1 MSSHSLET
9 EVELLKLPPVK
20 PAPSTP
26 DITQKYQKYKN
37 PDVIRLKNLKESYV
51 APHVAKGYKFMSEDV
66 RGKSSNHWKKRAS
79 HFNKQI
85 KTDADFMLKVQ
96 HGHKKPERCVCGKMQ
111 SECHRPDCLLEVCK
125 IKAYN
130 KHVEKLE
137 LMWINFGKDISSL
150 DDLSLNEQI
159 KIVEVD
165 NGEPVLPSVTRT
177 MFEHLKDEKK
187 ISKRFD
193 IQNGW
198 MCEIC
203 HALNIREL
211 EKCGTC
217 GREKGN
223 KVTTNEEE
231 YLEKLRK
238 KYLEHK
244 LRGTKEER
252 LVEKKTLAEQRLE
265 ERKERI
271 RKRKE
276 QLLQEKR
283 DSAVVYD
290 DNDNESEYDSD
301 AEDNRIADEQ
311 SEDDDEIVWHLGK
324 KTTLGRLK
332 EIQKAEQEKNAAMPD
347 KKKSKIAEILEQVD
361 PITPVKISVYSSVR
375 DNLDRETK
383 VGKFIRYVFGT
394 DLTDS
399 IQSTEKR
406 ALLRGNIQWQKSLYR
421 EYEEKAN
428 EIEKKKSKR
437 LKKARR
443 EARKQQA
450 LMEQAEG
457 Q

>member
-1 MSSHSLET
+1 M
-9 EVELLKLPPVK
+9 
-20 PAPSTP
+20 
-26 DITQKYQKYKN
+26 
-37 PDVIRLKNLKESYV
+37 
-51 APHVAKGYKFMSEDV
+51 F
-66 RGKSSNHWKKRAS
+66 
-79 HFNKQI
+79 F
-85 KTDADFMLKVQ
+85 
-96 HGHKKPERCVCGKMQ
+96 
-111 SECHRPDCLLEVCK
+111 
-125 IKAYN
+125 
-130 KHVEKLE
+130 
-137 LMWINFGKDISSL
+137 NFGKDISSL

-159 KIVEVD
+159 KIVEID

-223 KVTTNEEE
+223 KVITNEEE

-283 DSAVVYD
+283 DSVVVYD
-290 DNDNESEYDSD
+290 DNDNESEYDSE
-301 AEDNRIADEQ
+301 AEDNRIADEE

-332 EIQKAEQEKNAAMPD
+332 EIQKAEQEKNAALSD

-383 VGKFIRYVFGT
+383 MGKFIRYVFGT

-406 ALLRGNIQWQKSLYR
+406 ALLRGNIQWQKSLYT

-437 LKKARR
+437 LKKASR

-450 LMEQAEG
+450 LMEQAED